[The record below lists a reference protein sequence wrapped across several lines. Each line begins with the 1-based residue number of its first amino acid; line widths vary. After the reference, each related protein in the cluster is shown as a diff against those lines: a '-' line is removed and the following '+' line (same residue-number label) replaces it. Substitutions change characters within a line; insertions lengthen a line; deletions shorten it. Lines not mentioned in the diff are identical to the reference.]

1 MAAPV
6 RAMADTDAVSVAWLL
21 RAAFRRPGPG
31 MNGNAD
37 GLDLPLDAARI
48 RTWRRAAAAA
58 WVADLA
64 GYGPVGALFTMV
76 EPGAAWLAGLGVA
89 PDFRKAGVGASLV
102 NHALACLGARVR
114 PVVGMETAPAAA
126 NAAALYARRGFQVAD
141 LTIRLRGQSLALAA
155 PTGSADWREA
165 ACDAPELQSESIP
178 PGAVSR
184 VQSHPHSPD
193 AFLVVGPGTV
203 LLCDPDPLIPAP
215 AGSLDIRLALAATP
229 DAYVVEDF
237 VRAAAQSALARKL
250 GAVEIDL
257 ALADGGL
264 LRRLTSLGLTPIA
277 TTVRL
282 VNDPDAYVA
291 WRRDNGPVGRWSF

>member
-1 MAAPV
+1 MVAPV
-6 RAMADTDAVSVAWLL
+6 RAMADTDAQSVAWLL
-21 RAAFRRPGPG
+21 RAAFRRPGPATY
-31 MNGNAD
+31 GNAE

-48 RTWRRAAAAA
+48 HTWRRVAAAA

-89 PDFRKAGVGASLV
+89 PDFRNAGVGASLV

-114 PVVGMETAPAAA
+114 PVVG
-126 NAAALYARRGFQVAD
+126 
-141 LTIRLRGQSLALAA
+141 LAA

-165 ACDAPELQSESIP
+165 ACDAPEFQSESLP
-178 PGAVSR
+178 PGAVAR
-184 VQSHPHSPD
+184 IQSHPHSPD

-215 AGSLDIRLALAATP
+215 AGSLDVRLALAATP

-237 VRAAAQSALARKL
+237 VRAAARSALARKL

-257 ALADGGL
+257 ALADGVL

-282 VNDPDAYVA
+282 VSDPDAYVA